1 MSNLLMLFV
10 NFFKIGLF
18 TIGGGY
24 ASLPLVEEAAMNGEW
39 MSMSEF
45 TDILTI
51 SQMTPGPFAI
61 NLATFVGL
69 KFGGYLGGFVAT
81 FAFILPSFI
90 IVSILAILLRKYG
103 EIKAVKD
110 AMYTLI
116 PTSTGLIASA
126 ALTITILAIFGESG
140 VHLNLTAN
148 NYIAIGIFIACFAG
162 LHLLKDTKFPA
173 ILVVPIS
180 GLAGGILFTLF
191 G

>member
-1 MSNLLMLFV
+1 MTNLLMIFV
-10 NFFKIGLF
+10 SFFKIGLF

-24 ASLPLVEEAAMNGEW
+24 ASLPLVKEAAINGDW
-39 MSMSEF
+39 MTMSEF

-90 IVSILAILLRKYG
+90 IVSTLAILLKKYG
-103 EIKAVKD
+103 EIKTVQD

-126 ALTITILAIFGESG
+126 GLTVTILAIFGEHG
-140 VHLNLTAN
+140 VHLNLTST
-148 NYIAIGIFIACFAG
+148 NYIAIGIFVACFVT
-162 LHLLKDTKFPA
+162 LYLLKNTKFPA
-173 ILVVPIS
+173 ILIVPIS
-180 GLAGGILFTLF
+180 GLAGGILFTI
-191 G
+191 